1 MTIGIYK
8 ITNIVNGK
16 IYIGKSLNIEQR
28 FNRHINDLNR
38 NSNHNPHFQ
47 NAWNKY
53 GEDKFKFEIIHT
65 LEVYD
70 EEKISELE
78 IYYISKYNSTDEHF
92 GYNFQCGGQGG
103 KLSERQKEFIREN
116 SKFKNASLTK
126 EQVIEIKLALYCLM
140 DRKELAKMYNVDISI
155 IKSIA
160 EIKNYYYVCEELND
174 KIKNIKQKLINERN
188 KEVINLYN
196 DGYRIVDICNKLD
209 LNRGTVEHILYD
221 RKLHIGRKNQK
232 ILKYEN
238 IYNEVI
244 RLHNEGFINYHI
256 AKQLNVSPSTVR
268 RYIDKYNNQQA
279 NTEVSQEIKES

>member
-28 FNRHINDLNR
+28 FNRHINELNR

-70 EEKISELE
+70 KE
-78 IYYISKYNSTDEHF
+78 I
-92 GYNFQCGGQGG
+92 
-103 KLSERQKEFIREN
+103 
-116 SKFKNASLTK
+116 
-126 EQVIEIKLALYCLM
+126 
-140 DRKELAKMYNVDISI
+140 
-155 IKSIA
+155 
-160 EIKNYYYVCEELND
+160 
-174 KIKNIKQKLINERN
+174 
-188 KEVINLYN
+188 INLYN
-196 DGYRIVDICNKLD
+196 DGYRIVDICNELD
-209 LNRGTVEHILYD
+209 LNRKLVEHILYD

-256 AKQLNVSPSTVR
+256 AKQLNISPSTVR